1 MTGGIYS
8 LGKIIGIIILAG
20 LLIGAFILVFKLIAG
35 AAGIIG
41 GFFNMILGLVVII
54 ALIVIVIWMFSYAK
68 RHK

>member
-1 MTGGIYS
+1 MTGGIYN

>member
-1 MTGGIYS
+1 M
-8 LGKIIGIIILAG
+8 GKIIGIIVLAG

-68 RHK
+68 KKK